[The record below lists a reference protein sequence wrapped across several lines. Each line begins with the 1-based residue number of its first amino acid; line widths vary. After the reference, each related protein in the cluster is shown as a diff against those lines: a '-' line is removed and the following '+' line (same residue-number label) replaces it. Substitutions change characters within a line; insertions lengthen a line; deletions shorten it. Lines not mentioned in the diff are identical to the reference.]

1 VCLCSVKGKTNNSR
15 ANCLM
20 FTCVGEGEVWQGQE
34 AAGRQGKQARKQEKG
49 NITTF
54 LLSGIL
60 RVDTSCTVRFHD
72 GI

>member
-1 VCLCSVKGKTNNSR
+1 
-15 ANCLM
+15 M
-20 FTCVGEGEVWQGQE
+20 FTCVGEGEVWRGQE